1 VVLVA
6 LVVALVVAVACLVI
20 SAQEHPINL
29 GLTTAPMFAVVVVVD
44 MGLVIVPLLM
54 LLNVLETFSIH
65 S

>member
-1 VVLVA
+1 MVLVA

-20 SAQEHPINL
+20 SAQERPINL
-29 GLTTAPMFAVVVVVD
+29 GLTTAVMFVVVVVVD
-44 MGLVIVPLLM
+44 MVLVIVPLLM